1 MPPVALAFT
10 IGTPLVVLGWLWLAE
25 RIVAQLPRRLHGGV
39 RAALWLLPA
48 GAFIAVFLLW
58 PLVYTVVL
66 SLRDAAGR
74 GWSGLSN
81 YRFLADDDGVRS
93 ALRNNVLWVVGLV
106 VVPTSSDWRSPCS
119 PTASATSPPPRP
131 SSSLRSPSP
140 SSPGRSSGGRCSPT
154 SRLGSRRRAPSTPC
168 IDVLGGEPIA
178 WLINTRVNNAALI
191 TVGVW
196 MTAGFATIVLSAALK
211 GLPSE
216 LIEAAQVDGASRWQ
230 AFRHITLPQLRPALV
245 VVTTALAITAL
256 KAFDVVYVMTN
267 GAFDTNVIANVL
279 YQQLFV
285 ARHQGR
291 ASAVAILLTLIA
303 APIIYVNVRTTP
315 RRKPAPLMSRR
326 DEARHARS
334 PRRWC

>member
-1 MPPVALAFT
+1 MPPVALALT
-10 IGTPLVVLGWLWLAE
+10 IGTPLVVYVWLWLAE
-25 RIVAQLPRRLHGGV
+25 RLVARVPRRMQGGA
-39 RAALWLLPA
+39 RAVLWLLPA
-48 GAFIAVFLLW
+48 SAFIAVFLMW
-58 PLVYTVVL
+58 PLVYTAVL

-74 GWSGLSN
+74 GWSGLGN
-81 YRFLADDDGVRS
+81 YRFLAEDDAVRS
-93 ALRNNVLWVVGLV
+93 ALRNNVLWVIGLV
-106 VVPTSSDWRSPCS
+106 VVPTLVGLAIAVLSNRVRYE
-119 PTASATSPPPRP
+119 SA
-131 SSSLRSPSP
+131 
-140 SSPGRSSGGRCSPT
+140 
-154 SRLGSRRRAPSTPC
+154 AKA
-168 IDVLGGEPIA
+168 VVVAPIA
-178 WLINTRVNNAALI
+178 ISFVAGAIIWRAMFAFQPAGQPQTSTVNAVIDLFGGVPVAWLVDTRTNNAALI

-230 AFRHITLPQLRPALV
+230 AFRHVTLPQLRPALV
-245 VVTTALAITAL
+245 VVITALAITAL

-303 APIIYVNVRTTP
+303 APIIYLNVRTT
-315 RRKPAPLMSRR
+315 RVESRR
-326 DEARHARS
+326 R
-334 PRRWC
+334 

>member
-1 MPPVALAFT
+1 MPPVALALT
-10 IGTPLVVLGWLWLAE
+10 IGTPLVVLCWLWLAE
-25 RIVAQLPRRLHGGV
+25 RIVAQLPRRMHGGV

-58 PLVYTVVL
+58 PLVYTFVL

-74 GWSGLSN
+74 GWNGLSN

-106 VVPTSSDWRSPCS
+106 IVATLVGLAVAVLSDRVRYESAAKAAVVAPIAISFVAGAIIWRAMFAYQPAGQPQTS
-119 PTASATSPPPRP
+119 TVNAA
-131 SSSLRSPSP
+131 
-140 SSPGRSSGGRCSPT
+140 
-154 SRLGSRRRAPSTPC
+154 
-168 IDVLGGEPIA
+168 IDLLGGEPVA
-178 WLINTRVNNAALI
+178 WLINARVNNAALI

-285 ARHQGR
+285 SRHQGR

-303 APIIYVNVRTTP
+303 APIIYLNVRTT
-315 RRKPAPLMSRR
+315 RAESRR
-326 DEARHARS
+326 
-334 PRRWC
+334 RR

>member
-1 MPPVALAFT
+1 MPPVALALT
-10 IGTPLVVLGWLWLAE
+10 IGTPLVVYVWLWLAE
-25 RIVAQLPRRLHGGV
+25 RLVARVPRRMQGGT
-39 RAALWLLPA
+39 RAVLWLLPA
-48 GAFIAVFLLW
+48 SAFIAVFLMW
-58 PLVYTVVL
+58 PLVYTAVL

-74 GWSGLSN
+74 GWSGLGN
-81 YRFLADDDGVRS
+81 YRFLAEDDAVRS
-93 ALRNNVLWVVGLV
+93 ALRNNVLWVIGLV
-106 VVPTSSDWRSPCS
+106 VVPTLVGLAIAVLSNRVRYE
-119 PTASATSPPPRP
+119 SA
-131 SSSLRSPSP
+131 
-140 SSPGRSSGGRCSPT
+140 
-154 SRLGSRRRAPSTPC
+154 AKA
-168 IDVLGGEPIA
+168 VVVAPIA
-178 WLINTRVNNAALI
+178 ISFVAGAIIWRAMFAFQPAGQPQTSTVNAVIDLFGGVPVAWLVDTRTNNAALI

-230 AFRHITLPQLRPALV
+230 AFRHVTLPQLRPALV
-245 VVTTALAITAL
+245 VVITALAITAL

-303 APIIYVNVRTTP
+303 APIIYVNVRTT
-315 RRKPAPLMSRR
+315 RVESRR
-326 DEARHARS
+326 R
-334 PRRWC
+334 

>member
-1 MPPVALAFT
+1 MPPVALALT
-10 IGTPLVVLGWLWLAE
+10 IGTPLVVLCWLWLAE
-25 RIVAQLPRRLHGGV
+25 RIVAQLPRRMHGGV

-58 PLVYTVVL
+58 PLAYTLVL

-74 GWSGLSN
+74 GWNGLSN

-106 VVPTSSDWRSPCS
+106 IVATLVGLAVAVLSDRVRYESAAKAVVVAPIAISFVAGAIIWRAMFAYQPAGQPQTSTVNAVLDWFG
-119 PTASATSPPPRP
+119 A
-131 SSSLRSPSP
+131 
-140 SSPGRSSGGRCSPT
+140 
-154 SRLGSRRRAPSTPC
+154 
-168 IDVLGGEPIA
+168 EPIA
-178 WLINTRVNNAALI
+178 WLIDTRTNNAALI

-211 GLPSE
+211 GVPDE
-216 LIEAAQVDGASRWQ
+216 LTEAAQVDGASRWQ
-230 AFRHITLPQLRPALV
+230 TFWHITVPQLRPALLV
-245 VVTTALAITAL
+245 VATTLAITAL

-291 ASAVAILLTLIA
+291 ASAVAILLSVIA
-303 APIIYVNVRTTP
+303 APIVYLNVRTSRSETV
-315 RRKPAPLMSRR
+315 RR
-326 DEARHARS
+326 
-334 PRRWC
+334 

>member
-1 MPPVALAFT
+1 MPPVALALT
-10 IGTPLVVLGWLWLAE
+10 IGTPLVVLCWLWLAE
-25 RIVAQLPRRLHGGV
+25 RVVAHLPRRMVGGV

-58 PLVYTVVL
+58 PLVYTAVL
-66 SLRDAAGR
+66 SLRDAAGH
-74 GWSGLSN
+74 GWSGLTN

-106 VVPTSSDWRSPCS
+106 VVPTLVGLAIAVLADRVRFESAAKAVVVAPIAISFVAGAIIWRAMFAYQPAGQPQTSTINAVLDWF
-119 PTASATSPPPRP
+119 
-131 SSSLRSPSP
+131 
-140 SSPGRSSGGRCSPT
+140 
-154 SRLGSRRRAPSTPC
+154 
-168 IDVLGGEPIA
+168 GGEPVA

-267 GAFDTNVIANVL
+267 GNYDTNVLANLMYRELFLNADYGRSAALAVL
-279 YQQLFV
+279 LVILVLPVV
-285 ARHQGR
+285 AVNLRFFRKGR
-291 ASAVAILLTLIA
+291 A
-303 APIIYVNVRTTP
+303 
-315 RRKPAPLMSRR
+315 
-326 DEARHARS
+326 
-334 PRRWC
+334 

>member
-1 MPPVALAFT
+1 MPPVALALT
-10 IGTPLVVLGWLWLAE
+10 IGTPLVVYVWLWLAE
-25 RIVAQLPRRLHGGV
+25 RLVARVPRRMQGGT
-39 RAALWLLPA
+39 RAVLWLLPA
-48 GAFIAVFLLW
+48 SAFIAVFLMW
-58 PLVYTVVL
+58 PLVYTAVL

-74 GWSGLSN
+74 GWSGLGN
-81 YRFLADDDGVRS
+81 YRFLAEDDAVRS
-93 ALRNNVLWVVGLV
+93 ALRNNVLWVIGLV
-106 VVPTSSDWRSPCS
+106 VVPTLVGLAIAVLSNRVRYE
-119 PTASATSPPPRP
+119 SA
-131 SSSLRSPSP
+131 
-140 SSPGRSSGGRCSPT
+140 
-154 SRLGSRRRAPSTPC
+154 AKA
-168 IDVLGGEPIA
+168 VVVAPIA
-178 WLINTRVNNAALI
+178 ISFVAGAIIWRAMFAFQPAGQPQTSTVNAVIDLFGGVPVAWLVDTRTNNAALI

-230 AFRHITLPQLRPALV
+230 AFRHVTLPQLRPALV
-245 VVTTALAITAL
+245 VVITALAITAL

-303 APIIYVNVRTTP
+303 APIIYLNVRTT
-315 RRKPAPLMSRR
+315 RVESRR
-326 DEARHARS
+326 R
-334 PRRWC
+334 

>member
-1 MPPVALAFT
+1 MPPVALALT
-10 IGTPLVVLGWLWLAE
+10 IGTPLVVYVWLWLAE
-25 RIVAQLPRRLHGGV
+25 RLVARVPRRMQGGT
-39 RAALWLLPA
+39 RAVLWLLPA
-48 GAFIAVFLLW
+48 SAFIAVFLMW
-58 PLVYTVVL
+58 PLVYTAVL

-74 GWSGLSN
+74 GWSGLGN
-81 YRFLADDDGVRS
+81 YRFLAEDDAVRS
-93 ALRNNVLWVVGLV
+93 ALRNNVLWVIGLV
-106 VVPTSSDWRSPCS
+106 VVPTLVGLAIAVLSNRVRYE
-119 PTASATSPPPRP
+119 SA
-131 SSSLRSPSP
+131 
-140 SSPGRSSGGRCSPT
+140 
-154 SRLGSRRRAPSTPC
+154 AKA
-168 IDVLGGEPIA
+168 VVVAPIA
-178 WLINTRVNNAALI
+178 ISFVAGAIIWRAMFAFQPAGQPQTSTVNAVIDLFGGVPVAWLVDTRTNNAALI

-230 AFRHITLPQLRPALV
+230 AFRHVTLPQLRPALV
-245 VVTTALAITAL
+245 VVITALAITAL

-303 APIIYVNVRTTP
+303 APIIYVNVRTT
-315 RRKPAPLMSRR
+315 RAESRR
-326 DEARHARS
+326 R
-334 PRRWC
+334 